1 VPIDVKKMDID
12 ILAAGTRKYMLGIPG
27 MAFLYMKTEL
37 AEKWQPRVTGWFGQA
52 NHSKFDIHQLTQ
64 APGARRFETGT
75 PSFISAYAANAA
87 IRLLLEIG
95 VENISSYL
103 NQLAQFA
110 LDYGKEKGLQVV
122 GPLSADQRGAMTAFY
137 VEDAGRIESIMKE
150 RNIIVSARND
160 VIRIAPHFYNTQD
173 EVRQAIDE
181 LTKVLNT
188 K

>member
-1 VPIDVKKMDID
+1 VKSTLKQLLIAQEQRFVDPIRRRHESCVK
-12 ILAAGTRKYMLGIPG
+12 G
-27 MAFLYMKTEL
+27 
-37 AEKWQPRVTGWFGQA
+37 RVFHHSNRGSQKGWFGQS

-75 PSFISAYAANAA
+75 PSFISAYAATAA

-110 LDYGKEKGLQVV
+110 LDYGQEKGLQVAD
-122 GPLSADQRGAMTAFY
+122 PRSADQRGAMTAFY
-137 VEDAGRIESIMKE
+137 VENAGRIESIMKE

-181 LTKVLNT
+181 LATVLNT